1 MYTSRSTHH
10 HSSSS
15 SLCINFYKLIN
26 TATFSIVIHYLF
38 LSCRCKS
45 ANPAIF
51 PRVVMDTTS
60 TARPTSLI
68 PTVSFAIQ
76 PTQPSSGQHA
86 SLNVVEHAMHTNL
99 YETLT
104 SRMVFLIQNV
114 EHAMRPRLLRSSIM
128 NDVSEEQNA
137 YRLMQYQRRL
147 RKQHRCKHC
156 HSMYLQHKEIVQEA
170 ITRSGLAES
179 SDLKVDSD

>member
-1 MYTSRSTHH
+1 V
-10 HSSSS
+10 
-15 SLCINFYKLIN
+15 
-26 TATFSIVIHYLF
+26 TFSIVFHYLF

-51 PRVVMDTTS
+51 PRVVMNTTS
-60 TARPTSLI
+60 TARLTSPI
-68 PTVSFAIQ
+68 PIVSFATPQ
-76 PTQPSSGQHA
+76 MQPSSGQHA

-99 YETLT
+99 YVNMT

-147 RKQHRCKHC
+147 RKQHKCKHC

-170 ITRSGLAES
+170 ITRSGLAGS
-179 SDLKVDSD
+179 SDLNIDSDF